1 MRMAIKRKDGKP
13 IKMIIARPGPY
24 KYAHGTLHKTA
35 DELKRAIS
43 MVPTIKLTM
52 GHPKKHI
59 TKRSDFLGYVKPS
72 YDDDID
78 AAVGVVWPYEEHWH
92 KVPESIA
99 DKIVNGD
106 QWKTSAG
113 FNAEVIE
120 DDIQK
125 DMFLDHVAILRE
137 DEDPTCPLDQCG
149 INVFQ
154 ESELMTNVFV
164 EQETEQSDEN
174 FKDQKKSDPEVSEE
188 PAAAEASEE
197 PSEVAELK
205 AEIAELKTIVAELKG
220 PSEQKPEEPDQ
231 ELSPPVPETII
242 PVSNNVG
249 LDSEHRWKRVGET
262 VEITP
267 KYIPKKTIH
276 PKEDG

>member
-1 MRMAIKRKDGKP
+1 MAIKRKDGKP
-13 IKMIIARPGPY
+13 IRMIIARPGPY
-24 KYAHGTLHKTA
+24 KYAHGTLHKTF
-35 DELKRAIS
+35 DELKRAIA
-43 MVPTIKLTM
+43 MTPTIKLTM
-52 GHPKKHI
+52 GHPKKSI

-72 YDDDID
+72 ANEELQIIEGD
-78 AAVGVVWPYEEHWH
+78 VWPYKEHWH
-92 KVPESIA
+92 KVPEAIA
-99 DKIVNGD
+99 DKIVNGER
-106 QWKTSAG
+106 WKTSAG
-113 FNAEVIE
+113 FNAELIE

-125 DMFLDHVAILRE
+125 DMFVDHVAILRE
-137 DEDPTCPLDQCG
+137 EEDPTCPLGQCG

-154 ESELMTNVFV
+154 ESELMTHVFV
-164 EQETEQSDEN
+164 EQEQEQSDEN
-174 FKDQKKSDPEVSEE
+174 FQENESEPEVSEN
-188 PAAAEASEE
+188 PAPAVASEE
-197 PSEVAELK
+197 PSEVAALK
-205 AEIAELKTIVAELKG
+205 AEIAELRSIVAELKE

-231 ELSPPVPETII
+231 EVSPPVPETII